1 VPPASV
7 TVPIKPKD
15 KRHDSG
21 RIDHHA
27 HRTESH
33 RVAVP
38 LRLGPRLVHPP
49 RILPRIGIEYEFT
62 DSRPDFLVGIYE
74 ALDEDA
80 PARELRF
87 MVSGECGERFPK
99 ITRGFKFVN
108 APDPSDDRAWTR
120 SSRLFQSLEVN
131 RPALPTLGAS
141 PPLNFFKPNALTF
154 E

>member
-1 VPPASV
+1 MTPAGSI
-7 TVPIKPKD
+7 TTRI
-15 KRHDSG
+15 G
-21 RIDHHA
+21 RKVIEWRFRYVWDLDLF
-27 HRTESH
+27 T
-33 RVAVP
+33 
-38 LRLGPRLVHPP
+38 P

>member
-1 VPPASV
+1 MTPAGSI
-7 TVPIKPKD
+7 TTRI
-15 KRHDSG
+15 G
-21 RIDHHA
+21 RKVIEWRFRYVWDLDLF
-27 HRTESH
+27 T
-33 RVAVP
+33 
-38 LRLGPRLVHPP
+38 P

-141 PPLNFFKPNALTF
+141 PPPNFFKPNALTF

>member
-1 VPPASV
+1 MTPAGSI
-7 TVPIKPKD
+7 TTRI
-15 KRHDSG
+15 G
-21 RIDHHA
+21 RKVIEWRFRYVWDLDLF
-27 HRTESH
+27 T
-33 RVAVP
+33 
-38 LRLGPRLVHPP
+38 P

-120 SSRLFQSLEVN
+120 SSRLFQS
-131 RPALPTLGAS
+131 GG
-141 PPLNFFKPNALTF
+141 F
-154 E
+154 